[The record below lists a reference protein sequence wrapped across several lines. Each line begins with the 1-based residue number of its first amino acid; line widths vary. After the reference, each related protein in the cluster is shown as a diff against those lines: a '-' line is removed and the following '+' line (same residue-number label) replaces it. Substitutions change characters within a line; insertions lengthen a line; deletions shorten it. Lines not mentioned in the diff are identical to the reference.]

1 MAGELGTFCL
11 ALALAVSLA
20 QGIIPI
26 LGAHRG
32 NHAWMAVA
40 RPAAYLHLLLVA
52 IAYAILTNAFLVHD
66 YSIAYVANHSNNE
79 QPLIYRISG
88 VWGAHEGSLLLW
100 VLIYAT
106 WSALVA
112 KFSRGIPSD
121 MIARVVGVLGLV
133 GIGFLSFTLF
143 TSNPFARLSP
153 IPLDGRELNPL
164 LQDPGLAIHP
174 PMLYMGYV
182 GFSVVFAFAIA
193 AMLSGKLDTA
203 WARWSRPWT
212 TVAWL
217 FLTIGITLGSWW
229 AYYELGWGGWWFWD
243 PVENASFMPWLVGTA
258 LIHSLAVTEKRGAF
272 KAWTV
277 LLAIFAFS
285 LSLLGTFLVR
295 SGVLTSVHSFASD
308 PARGLF
314 ILVFLLIVIGG
325 SLLLFAIRAPQL
337 INKVNYR
344 LFSKEVAI
352 LTNNVFLVITT
363 AMVLFG
369 TLYPLI
375 IDAVTGNKLSV
386 GPPYFDLFFVILM
399 VPLAVVVG
407 IGAMSR
413 WRNDNIA
420 RFSRPLV
427 SILVLS
433 LLGSLMGTW
442 VMRPDEFSIGGFA
455 GLALGLWVL
464 FWSLYGLAERLKYSV
479 NWRQALLRT
488 PASIWGMT
496 CAHIGIAIFIIGVT
510 HVNTYSV
517 ETDIR
522 MAPGQTHEMGPYV
535 FTFEGVTRKREA
547 NYLADEGNFAVT
559 AGEKHIVQLRP
570 QKRIYSTSS
579 PMTEAAINTTLGRDL
594 YVSLGEDLGKGEWSV
609 RLYLKSFVACI
620 WLGGFLMA
628 LGGLIATAD
637 RRYRRP
643 LKATTT
649 KTAASTKD
657 TNKDS
662 TPNVTGGLE
671 APA

>member
-1 MAGELGTFCL
+1 MNGELGTFCL
-11 ALALAVSLA
+11 ALALCVAVA
-20 QGIIPI
+20 QGAIP
-26 LGAHRG
+26 LAGAHLKRQG
-32 NHAWMAVA
+32 WMAFA
-40 RPAAYLHLLLVA
+40 RPAAYLHWLLVA
-52 IAYAILTNAFLVHD
+52 LAYALLTHAFITHD
-66 YSIAYVANHSNNE
+66 YSIAYVANNSNNA

-100 VLIYAT
+100 IFIYAT
-106 WSALVA
+106 WTALVA
-112 KFSRGIPSD
+112 RYSRGIPRD
-121 MIARVVGVLGLV
+121 MVARVLGVLGLV
-133 GIGFLSFTLF
+133 SIGFLSFTLF
-143 TSNPFARLSP
+143 TSNPFARLLNV
-153 IPLDGRELNPL
+153 PLDGRELNPL

-272 KAWTV
+272 KAWSI

-314 ILVFLLIVIGG
+314 ILIFLLIVIGG
-325 SLLLFAIRAPQL
+325 SLLLFSIRAPRL
-337 INKVNYR
+337 TSDVTYR
-344 LFSKEVAI
+344 WFSKEVGI
-352 LTNNVFLVITT
+352 LLNNVFLVITT
-363 AMVLFG
+363 TMVLLG
-369 TLYPLI
+369 TLYPLM
-375 IDAVTGNKLSV
+375 IDAFTGEKMSV
-386 GPPYFDLFFVILM
+386 GPPYFDTLFVILT

-407 IGAMSR
+407 IGSTSR
-413 WRNDNIA
+413 WKRDEFA
-420 RFSRPLV
+420 RFWSPITLF
-427 SILVLS
+427 LALS
-433 LLGSLMGTW
+433 LLGSALGTW
-442 VMRPDEFSIGGFA
+442 LLTVERFSWGGFA
-455 GLALGLWVL
+455 GLALGIWVMI
-464 FWSLYGLAERLKYSV
+464 WSIYSIWERQKNSASWLQGLRK
-479 NWRQALLRT
+479 T
-488 PASIWGMT
+488 PASIWGMAV
-496 CAHIGIAIFIIGVT
+496 AHFGIAIFIIGVT

-522 MAPGQTHEMGPYV
+522 MAPGEVHQLGDYE
-535 FTFEGVTRKREA
+535 FTFAGVTQKRELNYQA
-547 NYLADEGNFAVT
+547 NEGAFTVT
-559 AGEKHIVQLRP
+559 KGGEKVVELKP

-594 YVSLGEDLGKGEWSV
+594 YVSLGEDLGDGAWSV

-620 WLGGFLMA
+620 WLGGFIMA
-628 LGGLIATAD
+628 FGGLLATAD

-643 LKATTT
+643 IKATSNTVM
-649 KTAASTKD
+649 ASATEL
-657 TNKDS
+657 
-662 TPNVTGGLE
+662 TP
-671 APA
+671 AQQA